1 MAEPALSMSAPA
13 MVPGGAVAGPPAPTV
28 RGEPVEDG
36 FGPSTGEGGT
46 EEPKAARQP
55 WAARRYALEIR
66 QHMAW
71 HRQALIL
78 AAAIGVGLLISA
90 VILVAAGVPAAELA
104 NEFIVQTFLDG
115 QNLRAVLFQ
124 AAPMVLVGLAGAM
137 AFRARFW
144 NLGLEGQMIWG
155 AIGATAVSFFEI
167 GPPALRLP
175 LMAMAAGAGGLL
187 WVLGPALLKRR
198 LGVNEIISTLMLNY
212 MAANFLLH
220 LVYGSW
226 KDPKDNF
233 PYSPQFRAF
242 ERLPDLVAG
251 VNSAIV
257 LAGLVALAAW
267 WAVGLSRAGLYLR
280 FVDANPRMAQA
291 AGVPVARMV
300 YGAVLCSGAMAGLA
314 GFAVAAGQEGR
325 LTQAFY
331 QGYGFSGILI
341 AFLAR
346 NNPLAACLVA
356 LLVAALFVTGR
367 SLQVFYQVPFSMV
380 QLIQAVIVV
389 CVASSDFF
397 IRHRLRRVGNA

>member
-1 MAEPALSMSAPA
+1 MKLAPRLRALRVASPTPVRGQHQRTGTAGSAVFP
-13 MVPGGAVAGPPAPTV
+13 AVAM
-28 RGEPVEDG
+28 
-36 FGPSTGEGGT
+36 
-46 EEPKAARQP
+46 RQP

-71 HRQALIL
+71 HWQALIL
-78 AAAIGVGLLISA
+78 AAAIGVGLLLSA
-90 VILVAAGVPAAELA
+90 AILVAAGVPAGELL
-104 NEFIVQTFLDG
+104 NEFIVQTFFDG
-115 QNLRAVLFQ
+115 QNFRAVLFQ
-124 AAPMVLVGLAGAM
+124 AAPMILVGLAGAM

-167 GPPALRLP
+167 GPPSLRLP
-175 LMAMAAGAGGLL
+175 LMFVAALAAGAL
-187 WVLGPALLKRR
+187 WVLGPALLKLR

-226 KDPKDNF
+226 KDPKDNC
-233 PYSPQFRAF
+233 PYPPQFRSF
-242 ERLPDLVAG
+242 ERLPDLFAG
-251 VNSAIV
+251 VNSAIL
-257 LAGLVALAAW
+257 LAAVVALLGW
-267 WAVGLSRAGLYLR
+267 WLVGVSRAGLYLR
-280 FVDANPRMAQA
+280 FVDANPRMAHA
-291 AGVPVARMV
+291 AGVPVARV
-300 YGAVLCSGAMAGLA
+300 IYGAVLLSGAMAGLA

-346 NNPLAACLVA
+346 NNPLAATVVA
-356 LLVAALFVTGR
+356 LMVAALFVTGR

-397 IRHRLRRVGNA
+397 IRHRLRRVGAGAA